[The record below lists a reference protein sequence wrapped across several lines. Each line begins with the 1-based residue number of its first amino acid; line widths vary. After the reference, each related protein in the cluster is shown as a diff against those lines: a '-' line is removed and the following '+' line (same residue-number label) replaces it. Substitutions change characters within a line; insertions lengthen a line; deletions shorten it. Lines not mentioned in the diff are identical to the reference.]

1 MPPRRRPDPKLQA
14 LQQQGTL
21 NPKPETVRDP
31 LFSDGEFFDPRD
43 LLQVKYEM
51 LRSVQ
56 TGGRAVTDAAEH
68 FGLSR
73 PTFYKT
79 QSDFDR
85 GGLAGLLPV
94 KRGPRG
100 PHKLTEEVMEF
111 IEQQLTAD
119 QDLDTLALV
128 ERVDRRFGRRVH
140 RRTIERALAR
150 REKKLR

>member
-14 LQQQGTL
+14 LQEQGTL
-21 NPKPETVRDP
+21 NPKPETVRDT
-31 LFSDGEFFDPRD
+31 LFSDTEFFDPRD

-56 TGGRAVTDAAEH
+56 TEGRAVTDAAEQ

-79 QSDFDR
+79 QSSFDR

-111 IEQQLTAD
+111 IDQQLAAE
-119 QDLDTLALV
+119 QDLDAPALV
-128 ERVDRRFGRRVH
+128 ERVHRRFGRRVH
-140 RRTIERALAR
+140 RRTIERALAH
-150 REKKLR
+150 REKKPR